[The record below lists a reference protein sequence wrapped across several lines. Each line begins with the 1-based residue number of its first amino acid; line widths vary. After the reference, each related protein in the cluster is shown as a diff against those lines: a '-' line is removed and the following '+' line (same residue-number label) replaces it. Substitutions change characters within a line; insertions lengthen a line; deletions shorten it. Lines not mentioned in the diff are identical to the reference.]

1 MTSAS
6 RTLPPCCPASNRAT
20 KRLKV
25 LKKLFC
31 QYGWDVWL
39 GDAYVTF
46 DRIDQKWPLIASFEV
61 KLVPSIGFC
70 GVAIT

>member
-6 RTLPPCCPASNRAT
+6 RTPPCWLAT

-39 GDAYVTF
+39 GDVTF

-61 KLVPSIGFC
+61 KLV
-70 GVAIT
+70 

>member
-6 RTLPPCCPASNRAT
+6 TTVPRLAT

-39 GDAYVTF
+39 DITQF

-61 KLVPSIGFC
+61 KLV
-70 GVAIT
+70 AL